1 MRVLPFERYSE
12 RGDALKALLA
22 GELVSIKFPGLVD
35 KEVNELSDFLYR
47 LLSELD
53 LAFLSEPS
61 FVIAK
66 ELISNASKANAKR
79 TYLNFESVDTT
90 NPSEYSRAMRAY
102 ATRVLERW
110 DEFRKEHKNDPHYI
124 LVNFQLK
131 EKHLHMEIRNNVE
144 LFPNEVERIQSRLAL
159 FKEHQ
164 ELDAVFSSVR
174 DESEGAG
181 LGLVLILVLLQNAG
195 IPGNH
200 FRIDSSDGQTI
211 SRVAFPRDQEE
222 AKARNRYIQDVLN
235 ELDAL
240 PSFPENIQDLWNLCN
255 SPSASIQV
263 ITSRVEKDPA
273 LTAQVLKLANSAG
286 FMTRTRNPGLTDA
299 IKIIGLKGLGNLLMV
314 AGARKI
320 MSSRY
325 RKKDLE
331 SIWDNS
337 NRVSFFAGKIARQ
350 DAYARDFASVSG
362 LLYELGKI
370 VLISL
375 KPELIQKIQDM
386 LERGRI
392 RNTALMEEV
401 ALGIAHPEVG
411 AMLAERWQFPE
422 AIVQAIR
429 FQQKPLQ
436 APEPFKRLIHSV
448 YLAVR
453 IQQASGGK
461 IDYYSIEEDIRKDF
475 AIESP
480 IQFQGLVERLDSEY
494 QLSGGGA

>member
-1 MRVLPFERYSE
+1 MLPFDTHKE
-12 RGDALKALLA
+12 RGDALRAVLS
-22 GELVSIKFPGLVD
+22 GELLTITFPGLVD
-35 KEVNELSDFLYR
+35 REVNELSDFIYR

-53 LAFLSEPS
+53 LAFLSEPT
-61 FVIAK
+61 FVITK
-66 ELISNASKANAKR
+66 ELLSNASKANAKR
-79 TYLNFESVDTT
+79 IYLHFENVDLSTET
-90 NPSEYSRAMRAY
+90 DYTRAMKGFAN
-102 ATRVLERW
+102 RVLEHW
-110 DEFRKEHKNDPHYI
+110 EDFRKQHKQNEYYTR
-124 LVNFQLK
+124 LYFQLK
-131 EKHLHMEIRNNVE
+131 EKHLHIEVRNNAP
-144 LFPNEVERIQSRLAL
+144 LLPREVERIQSRLEL

-164 ELDAVFSSVR
+164 ELDAVFATVR

-181 LGLVLILVLLQNAG
+181 LGLVLTLVLLQNAG
-195 IPGNH
+195 VPGNH
-200 FRIDSSDGQTI
+200 FRIDTTKEETI
-211 SRVAFPRDQEE
+211 ARVALPRDQEE
-222 AKARNRYIQDVLN
+222 AKNRNQYIKSVLD

-240 PSFPENIQDLWNLCN
+240 PSFPENIQELWNLCN
-255 SPSASIQV
+255 SESSSIQI
-263 ITSRVEKDPA
+263 ITARVEKDPA

-286 FMTRTRNPGLTDA
+286 FMTRTRSPGLTDA

-337 NRVSFFAGKIARQ
+337 NRVSFFAGKLARQ
-350 DAYARDFASVSG
+350 DSFARDFASVSG

-370 VLISL
+370 VLISM

-392 RNTALMEEV
+392 RNTAMMEEV
-401 ALGIAHPEVG
+401 ALGIGHPEVG

-429 FQQKPLQ
+429 YQQKPLQ
-436 APEPFKRLIHSV
+436 AEEPYRRLIHCV

-453 IQQASGGK
+453 IQQAAGGTV
-461 IDYYSIEEDIRKDF
+461 DYFSIEEDIRKDF
-475 AIESP
+475 GIESP
-480 IQFQGLVERLDSEY
+480 IQFQGLVERMEKEY
-494 QLSGGGA
+494 EMSGGG

>member
-1 MRVLPFERYSE
+1 VLPFTAHTE
-12 RGDALKALLA
+12 RGDALKAVLA
-22 GELVSIKFPGLVD
+22 GELVTIRFPGLVD
-35 KEVNELSDFLYR
+35 REVNELSDFLYR

-79 TYLNFESVDTT
+79 IYLTFESREVKTEDDYT
-90 NPSEYSRAMRAY
+90 RAMRGFAGK
-102 ATRVLERW
+102 VLERW
-110 DEFRKEHKNDPHYI
+110 DEFRKEHKKNEHYI
-124 LVNFQLK
+124 SIHFQLK
-131 EKHLHMEIRNNVE
+131 EKHLHIEVRNNAALLPRE
-144 LFPNEVERIQSRLAL
+144 IERIRSRLDL

-164 ELDAVFSSVR
+164 ELDAVFSTVR

-200 FRIDSSDGQTI
+200 FRIDTNGTETI
-211 SRVAFPRDQEE
+211 ARVALPRDQEE
-222 AKARNRYIQDVLN
+222 AQTRNNYIKTVLH

-240 PSFPENIQDLWNLCN
+240 PSFPENIQELWNLCN
-255 SPSASIQV
+255 SESSSIQV
-263 ITSRVEKDPA
+263 ITARVERDPA

-286 FMTRTRNPGLTDA
+286 FMTRTRNPGLSDA

-325 RKKDLE
+325 KKKDLE

-337 NRVSFFAGKIARQ
+337 NRVSFFAGKLARQ
-350 DAYARDFASVSG
+350 DAFARDFASVSG

-370 VLISL
+370 VLISM
-375 KPELIQKIQDM
+375 KPELIQRIQDM

-401 ALGIAHPEVG
+401 ALGIGHPEVG

-422 AIVQAIR
+422 PIVQAIR

-436 APEPFKRLIHSV
+436 AEEPYKRLIHCV

-453 IQQASGGK
+453 IQQATGGSV
-461 IDYYSIEEDIRKDF
+461 DYFSIEEDIRRDF
-475 AIESP
+475 GIESP
-480 IQFQGLVERLDSEY
+480 IQFQGMVERLEKEY
-494 QLSGGGA
+494 ELSGAG

>member
-1 MRVLPFERYSE
+1 
-12 RGDALKALLA
+12 
-22 GELVSIKFPGLVD
+22 
-35 KEVNELSDFLYR
+35 
-47 LLSELD
+47 LD
-53 LAFLSEPS
+53 
-61 FVIAK
+61 
-66 ELISNASKANAKR
+66 
-79 TYLNFESVDTT
+79 
-90 NPSEYSRAMRAY
+90 
-102 ATRVLERW
+102 
-110 DEFRKEHKNDPHYI
+110 
-124 LVNFQLK
+124 
-131 EKHLHMEIRNNVE
+131 
-144 LFPNEVERIQSRLAL
+144 L

-164 ELDAVFSSVR
+164 ELDAVFSTVR

-181 LGLVLILVLLQNAG
+181 LGLVLMLVLLQNAG

-200 FRIDSSDGQTI
+200 FRIDSNGGETI
-211 SRVAFPRDQEE
+211 ARVALPRDQEE
-222 AKARNRYIQDVLN
+222 AQARNRTIQDVLQ
-235 ELDAL
+235 EIDAL
-240 PSFPENIQDLWNLCN
+240 PSFPENIQELWQLCN
-255 SPSASIQV
+255 SESSSIQV

-337 NRVSFFAGKIARQ
+337 NRVSFFAGQMARG
-350 DAYARDFASVSG
+350 DSFARDFASVSG

-422 AIVQAIR
+422 PIVQAIR

-436 APEPFKRLIHSV
+436 AVAPYRRLIHCV
-448 YLAVR
+448 YLGVR
-453 IQQASGGK
+453 IQQATGGSV
-461 IDYYSIEEDIRKDF
+461 DYFSIEEDIRKDF

-480 IQFQGLVERLDSEY
+480 IQFQGLVDRLQSEY
-494 QLSGGGA
+494 ELSGGGS

>member
-1 MRVLPFERYSE
+1 MLPFDTYKE
-12 RGDALKALLA
+12 RGDALKALLGGQSVA
-22 GELVSIKFPGLVD
+22 IRFPGLVD
-35 KEVNELSDFLYR
+35 REVNELSDFLYR

-79 TYLNFESVDTT
+79 IFLLEEQVDTS
-90 NPSEYSRAMRAY
+90 NQDHYKRAMKGFAG
-102 ATRVLERW
+102 RVLERW
-110 DEFRKEHKNDPHYI
+110 EDFRKEHKKTEYYI
-124 LVNFQLK
+124 NLFFQLK
-131 EKHLHMEIRNNVE
+131 DKHLHIEVRNNAA
-144 LFPNEVERIQSRLAL
+144 LFPGEIERIRSRLDL

-164 ELDAVFSSVR
+164 ELDAVFSTVR

-200 FRIDSSDGQTI
+200 FRIDSSGAETI
-211 SRVAFPRDQEE
+211 ARVAIPRDQEE
-222 AKARNRYIQDVLN
+222 ARARTRYLEDVIQ

-240 PSFPENIQDLWNLCN
+240 PSFPENIQELWQLCN
-255 SPSASIQV
+255 SESSSIQV

-286 FMTRTRNPGLTDA
+286 FMTRTRNPGLGDA

-331 SIWDNS
+331 SIWANS
-337 NRVSFFAGKIARQ
+337 NRVSFFAGKMARQ
-350 DAYARDFASVSG
+350 DAFARDFASVSG

-375 KPELIQKIQDM
+375 KPELIQRIQDM

-411 AMLAERWQFPE
+411 AMLAERWSFPE
-422 AIVQAIR
+422 PIVQAIR

-436 APEPFKRLIHSV
+436 AEEPYRRLIHCV
-448 YLAVR
+448 YLGVR
-453 IQQASGGK
+453 IQQATGGSV
-461 IDYYSIEEDIRKDF
+461 DYFSIEEDIRKDF

-480 IQFQGLVERLDSEY
+480 IQFQGMVERLEKEY
-494 QLSGGGA
+494 ELSGDSG